1 MTTPMNLGAR
11 LARVFLCAA
20 VAALLAGCA
29 AGTEPAGK
37 QVPTPQTPVASA
49 PAALTVGTPAP
60 PLEVQAWLTGEP
72 VTEYSPRRVYLVEFF
87 ATFSGPCIES
97 LPRLNRIRRDEKE
110 VVVIAVAA
118 SEPAPGAGEPDE
130 RRSRLESFIQQHADE
145 MDYRVAYDGSKTSW
159 TRWVRAAGRSEVPTV
174 FIIGRDGRIAW
185 VGHPDDMERPLA
197 AAMRRR

>member
-1 MTTPMNLGAR
+1 MTTPMNLSAR
-11 LARVFLCAA
+11 MARALLCAA
-20 VAALLAGCA
+20 VAALLPGCA
-29 AGTEPAGK
+29 ADTEPAGK
-37 QVPTPQTPVASA
+37 QVPAPQTPVAAA

-60 PLEVQAWLTGEP
+60 PLEVQAWLAGEP

-197 AAMRRR
+197 AAIRRR